1 MNLSDFDTLPMELG
15 PDEIAALL
23 SRLLE
28 LDPPPIEG
36 VQVIG
41 DLYDRQ
47 QLHWKPFDASSLN
60 AIDAWLERVWR
71 HDLEFVDRAATL
83 VVSLGLPRA
92 LQCLRRTAA
101 RSDDDPVAR
110 LAREALD
117 EL

>member
-1 MNLSDFDTLPMELG
+1 MELR

-28 LDPPPIEG
+28 LDPTPIEG
-36 VQVIG
+36 VRVIG
-41 DLYDRQ
+41 ALYDRQ
-47 QLHWKPFDASSLN
+47 QLHWRPFDASSLN

-71 HDLEFVDRAATL
+71 HDLEFVDGAATL

-92 LQCLRRTAA
+92 LHCLRRTA

-110 LAREALD
+110 LAIEALE